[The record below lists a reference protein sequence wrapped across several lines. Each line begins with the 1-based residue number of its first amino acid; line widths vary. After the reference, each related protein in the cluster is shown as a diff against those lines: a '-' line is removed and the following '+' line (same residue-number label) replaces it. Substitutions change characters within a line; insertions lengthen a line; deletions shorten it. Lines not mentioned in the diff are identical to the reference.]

1 MHFIYLIDFKMHRDG
16 KERIP
21 GSIDNDVTGVRE
33 CSQQRSNLKDD
44 GYNIEKLFDWRKSYN
59 HELPWNG
66 SECVR

>member
-1 MHFIYLIDFKMHRDG
+1 M
-16 KERIP
+16 
-21 GSIDNDVTGVRE
+21 TGVSE